1 MKYKNNINGVL
12 VVNKPKG
19 PTSRDVVNQIQNLLQ
34 TKAGHTGTLD
44 PLATGVLVVTL
55 GKATKLSEIITST
68 KKEYEAEVIFGIE
81 TDTLDIEG
89 NVLKEVNQIIAKQEI
104 IDVLNKFKKTYNQ
117 EVPKYSAV
125 KVNGKKLY
133 EYARKNINIELPK
146 KEVTI
151 YDIKL
156 LDYKEENNKTI
167 IKFYTKVS
175 KGTYIRSLIR
185 DISKSL
191 NTIGTM
197 SNLKRISQGK
207 FNIKNSYT
215 LDDIKNNKYKILKIK
230 ETLDLKQKKVN
241 EEEKIK
247 ILNGVPFKSTKEDI
261 LFLDKND
268 NELAIYQNKNGKL
281 RMWKMLYEDTK
292 N

>member
-167 IKFYTKVS
+167 IKFTV
-175 KGTYIRSLIR
+175 
-185 DISKSL
+185 
-191 NTIGTM
+191 
-197 SNLKRISQGK
+197 
-207 FNIKNSYT
+207 
-215 LDDIKNNKYKILKIK
+215 
-230 ETLDLKQKKVN
+230 
-241 EEEKIK
+241 
-247 ILNGVPFKSTKEDI
+247 
-261 LFLDKND
+261 
-268 NELAIYQNKNGKL
+268 
-281 RMWKMLYEDTK
+281 
-292 N
+292 